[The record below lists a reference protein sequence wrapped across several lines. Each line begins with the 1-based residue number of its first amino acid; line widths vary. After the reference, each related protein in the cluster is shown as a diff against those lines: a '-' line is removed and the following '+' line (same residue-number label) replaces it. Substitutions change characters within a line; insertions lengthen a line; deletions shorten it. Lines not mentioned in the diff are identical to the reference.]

1 MGMSCT
7 ALWQLF
13 QCQDD
18 VQALVQTALGPRA
31 SILGCLFIPQVVFW
45 VFFSPLRWFQGGPSS
60 PGAVCSAQPQ
70 SSFLAAA
77 PAAVTVCV
85 EKAKR
90 DECSDCSHL
99 FCDSPNA
106 ASSRD
111 GLDNETGT
119 ESVISHRRER
129 HRRRNREGHEDG
141 ESCFILPLSLI
152 LFLTS
157 FRATAPPAR
166 TEETCVCIP
175 ACFQG
180 LSLF

>member
-1 MGMSCT
+1 MSFHPSGGF
-7 ALWQLF
+7 LGFLF
-13 QCQDD
+13 
-18 VQALVQTALGPRA
+18 T
-31 SILGCLFIPQVVFW
+31 PQVVSGW
-45 VFFSPLRWFQGGPSS
+45 AQQ
-60 PGAVCSAQPQ
+60 PGAVCGAQPQ

-141 ESCFILPLSLI
+141 ESCFILPLSLT
-152 LFLTS
+152 LLLTS